1 MAHLPIAAFLPPDL
15 RLDWEICAQRT
26 QKRVMTMDNAAF
38 RRLPTEKMT
47 LAAVAVLLAL
57 TASSAGQS
65 APDTENGRYTLAP
78 SGDGFLRLDTRSG
91 AASICTDKGQGWI
104 CQIMPDER
112 AALDAEIG
120 RLTRDLDKIK
130 AEQQALQREADELRK
145 ANETLKSQLAS
156 RDGPATGKTEEA
168 LPKGD
173 SLRKP
178 EIKSTDGER
187 KLEIPLPSDREL
199 DKWMAYV
206 EHAWRKLVDLASRLQ
221 KDTSG
226 DKI

>member
-1 MAHLPIAAFLPPDL
+1 M
-15 RLDWEICAQRT
+15 
-26 QKRVMTMDNAAF
+26 MMNNAAF

-47 LAAVAVLLAL
+47 LAVVAVLLAL
-57 TASSAGQS
+57 TGSSPGQS

-91 AASICTDKGQGWI
+91 ASSICTDKGQGWT
-104 CQIMPDER
+104 CQAMPDER
-112 AALDAEIG
+112 TALDAEIG
-120 RLTRDLDKIK
+120 RLTKDNDRLK
-130 AEQQALQREADELRK
+130 AELQTQQRDAEELRK
-145 ANETLKSQLAS
+145 ANEALKLQLAE
-156 RDGPATGKTEEA
+156 RGGPATGKTEEA

-178 EIKSTDGER
+178 EIKSSDGER

-199 DKWMAYV
+199 DRVLAYV
-206 EHAWRKLVDLASRLQ
+206 EHAWRKLVDFASRLQ
-221 KDTSG
+221 KDSSG